1 MHQRS
6 SVWFGEYRPSIVCIS
21 STTFSIVD
29 IQLVDCLWF
38 IAGNEDFD
46 IVEFECFQGSEVPEK
61 IPQEKIVNF
70 NQSDPERKLH
80 EFLKWIRVDNPTY
93 LSLQCKSTD
102 GWSLVYFDNQLWFE
116 IRGGGNRG
124 VKHICLAIFESMML
138 PAKLIYDF
146 VTDLDWRNQELE
158 VADFV
163 AIRESIVQ
171 KELETAGN
179 FNSRLKINT
188 YGTKHFPIHPKTL
201 APDEFFISPESEEK
215 GEGSVQILVNC
226 VKSLKQ
232 DTLLIF
238 ISSKHDLCSPTF
250 RNMPFAAPYF
260 LNAKEEAIMKK
271 MSMYDCVDD
280 LVLVKLP
287 PIIGVTTV
295 VMILPEGFDD
305 FDPPKRID
313 IALELVSRALDMCA
327 SCDQKRIHLMDP
339 TVDLKL
345 YEGVFGPKFMHLAL
359 NHTANNRAQWVF
371 WHCRSLMSYRHY
383 QELRKSIMAKTDEWD
398 PEFKPKYDAYP
409 F

>member
-1 MHQRS
+1 MHQQAS
-6 SVWFGEYRPSIVCIS
+6 FWYGEFNPSIVCLACNK
-21 STTFSIVD
+21 FSIID
-29 IQLVDCLWF
+29 AALDDCLF
-38 IAGNEDFD
+38 FVAEHDDFN
-46 IVEFECFQGSEVPEK
+46 IVEFNCFQGSEVPESIPKDRINAFNCLPSAVKMHDLLNWIK
-61 IPQEKIVNF
+61 IE
-70 NQSDPERKLH
+70 S
-80 EFLKWIRVDNPTY
+80 PTY
-93 LSLQCKSTD
+93 LSLKSKRI
-102 GWSLVYFDNQLWFE
+102 GIWSLIYSDNQFWFE
-116 IRGGGNRG
+116 IHDQDSKRVERT
-124 VKHICLAIFESMML
+124 CLLIFNSMKL
-138 PAKLIYDF
+138 PAKVIYKF
-146 VTDLDWRNQELE
+146 VTNNHQQELD
-158 VADFV
+158 VSDFIGV
-163 AIRESIVQ
+163 RSSIVQ
-171 KELETAGN
+171 KQLTRIGN
-179 FNSRLKINT
+179 LGNTVKINN
-188 YGTKHFPIHPKTL
+188 YGTRHIPMDSFTL
-201 APDEFFISPESEEK
+201 TPDEFFISPESEEK
-215 GEGSVQILVNC
+215 GLGSVQILVNC

-250 RNMPFAAPYF
+250 KNMPFAAPYF

-327 SCDQKRIHLMDP
+327 SCNQKRIHLMDP

-398 PEFKPKYDAYP
+398 PEFKPKYGAYP

>member
-1 MHQRS
+1 MHQQAS
-6 SVWFGEYRPSIVCIS
+6 FWYGEFNPSIVCLACNK
-21 STTFSIVD
+21 FSIID
-29 IQLVDCLWF
+29 AALDDCLF
-38 IAGNEDFD
+38 FVAEHDDFN
-46 IVEFECFQGSEVPEK
+46 IVEFNCFQGSEVPESIPKDRINAFNCLPSAVKMHDLLNWIK
-61 IPQEKIVNF
+61 IE
-70 NQSDPERKLH
+70 S
-80 EFLKWIRVDNPTY
+80 PTY
-93 LSLQCKSTD
+93 LSLKSKRI
-102 GWSLVYFDNQLWFE
+102 GIWSLIYSDNQFWFE
-116 IRGGGNRG
+116 IHDQDSKRVERT
-124 VKHICLAIFESMML
+124 CLLIFNSMKL
-138 PAKLIYDF
+138 PAKVIYKF
-146 VTDLDWRNQELE
+146 VTNNHQQELD
-158 VADFV
+158 VSDFIGV
-163 AIRESIVQ
+163 RSSIVQ
-171 KELETAGN
+171 KQLTRIGN
-179 FNSRLKINT
+179 LGNTVKINN
-188 YGTKHFPIHPKTL
+188 YGTRHIPMDSFTL
-201 APDEFFISPESEEK
+201 TPDEFFISPESEEK
-215 GEGSVQILVNC
+215 GLGSVQILVNC

-250 RNMPFAAPYF
+250 KNMPFAAPYF

-295 VMILPEGFDD
+295 VMILPEGFAD

>member
-1 MHQRS
+1 MHQQAS
-6 SVWFGEYRPSIVCIS
+6 FWYGEFNPSIVCLACNK
-21 STTFSIVD
+21 FSIID
-29 IQLVDCLWF
+29 AALDDCLF
-38 IAGNEDFD
+38 FVAEHDDFN
-46 IVEFECFQGSEVPEK
+46 IVEFNCFRGSEVPESIPKDRINAFNCLPSAVKMHDLLNWIK
-61 IPQEKIVNF
+61 IE
-70 NQSDPERKLH
+70 S
-80 EFLKWIRVDNPTY
+80 PTY
-93 LSLQCKSTD
+93 LSLKSKRI
-102 GWSLVYFDNQLWFE
+102 GIWSLIYSDNQFWFE
-116 IRGGGNRG
+116 IHDQDSKRVERT
-124 VKHICLAIFESMML
+124 CLLIFNSMKL
-138 PAKLIYDF
+138 PSKVIYKF
-146 VTDLDWRNQELE
+146 VTNNHQQELD
-158 VADFV
+158 VSDFIGV
-163 AIRESIVQ
+163 RSSIVQ
-171 KELETAGN
+171 KQLTRIGN
-179 FNSRLKINT
+179 LGNTVKINN
-188 YGTKHFPIHPKTL
+188 YGTRHIPMDSFTL
-201 APDEFFISPESEEK
+201 TPDEFFISPESEEK
-215 GEGSVQILVNC
+215 GLGSVQILVNC

-250 RNMPFAAPYF
+250 KNMPFAAPYF

>member
-1 MHQRS
+1 MHQQAS
-6 SVWFGEYRPSIVCIS
+6 FWYGEFNPSIVCLACNK
-21 STTFSIVD
+21 FSIID
-29 IQLVDCLWF
+29 AALDDCLF
-38 IAGNEDFD
+38 FVAEHDDFN
-46 IVEFECFQGSEVPEK
+46 IVEFNCFQGSEVPESIPKDRINAFNCLPSAVKMHDLLNWIK
-61 IPQEKIVNF
+61 IE
-70 NQSDPERKLH
+70 S
-80 EFLKWIRVDNPTY
+80 PTY
-93 LSLQCKSTD
+93 LSLKSKRI
-102 GWSLVYFDNQLWFE
+102 GIWSLIYSDNQFWFE
-116 IRGGGNRG
+116 IHDQDSKRVERT
-124 VKHICLAIFESMML
+124 CLLIFNSMKL
-138 PAKLIYDF
+138 PAKVIYKF
-146 VTDLDWRNQELE
+146 VTNNHQQELD
-158 VADFV
+158 VSDFIGV
-163 AIRESIVQ
+163 RSSIVQ
-171 KELETAGN
+171 KQLTRIGN
-179 FNSRLKINT
+179 LGNTVKINN
-188 YGTKHFPIHPKTL
+188 YGTRHIPMDSFTL
-201 APDEFFISPESEEK
+201 TPDEFFISPESEEK
-215 GEGSVQILVNC
+215 GLGSVQILVNC

-250 RNMPFAAPYF
+250 KNMPFAAPYF

>member
-1 MHQRS
+1 MHQQAS
-6 SVWFGEYRPSIVCIS
+6 FWYGEFNPSIVCLACNK
-21 STTFSIVD
+21 FSIID
-29 IQLVDCLWF
+29 AALDDCLF
-38 IAGNEDFD
+38 FVAEHDDFN
-46 IVEFECFQGSEVPEK
+46 IVEFNCFQSSEVPESIPKDRINAFNCLPSAVKMHDLLNWIK
-61 IPQEKIVNF
+61 IE
-70 NQSDPERKLH
+70 S
-80 EFLKWIRVDNPTY
+80 PTY
-93 LSLQCKSTD
+93 LSLKSKRI
-102 GWSLVYFDNQLWFE
+102 GIWSLIYSDNQFWFE
-116 IRGGGNRG
+116 IHDQDSKRVERT
-124 VKHICLAIFESMML
+124 CLLIFNSMKL
-138 PAKLIYDF
+138 PAKVIYKF
-146 VTDLDWRNQELE
+146 VTNNHQQELD
-158 VADFV
+158 VSDFIGV
-163 AIRESIVQ
+163 RSSIVQ
-171 KELETAGN
+171 KQLTRIGN
-179 FNSRLKINT
+179 LGNTVKINN
-188 YGTKHFPIHPKTL
+188 YGTRHIPMDSFTL
-201 APDEFFISPESEEK
+201 TPDEFFISPESEEK
-215 GEGSVQILVNC
+215 GLGSVQILVNC

-250 RNMPFAAPYF
+250 KNMPFAAPYF